1 MEPLYTHQIQV
12 EKLRI
17 KKNSVIGENVYD
29 NVVVSCW
36 WNLCTHHINHPEV
49 KYTTSNCIVF
59 PLEEDVE
66 NFIKFEDITEE
77 TIVSWIEQHENM
89 EGLKFH
95 NENVPELDFGDG
107 EFGYITNPFGSI
119 DEEETVEEPVEEPL
133 EEETVEEE

>member
-1 MEPLYTHQIQV
+1 
-12 EKLRI
+12 
-17 KKNSVIGENVYD
+17 
-29 NVVVSCW
+29 
-36 WNLCTHHINHPEV
+36 
-49 KYTTSNCIVF
+49 
-59 PLEEDVE
+59 
-66 NFIKFEDITEE
+66 
-77 TIVSWIEQHENM
+77 M